1 MTIFAKVN
9 ISDRTMPKICVVIP
23 FYNEAVRFET
33 EAFHRFKTDV
43 AEISLCLVND
53 GSTDSTLELLHS
65 LAAKESHI
73 LVVDLPHNGGKA
85 EAVRQGMLKAYQWDD
100 FDYFAFLD
108 ADFSAPPE
116 SVLHL
121 FEQGKGASFTMGSRL
136 MILGAN
142 IMRNPFRHYT
152 GRIFATLASE
162 TLRLPIYDT
171 QCGAKMLSRDLIPI
185 AFADPFVS
193 TWLFDLEIIMRLI
206 KHFGWNQFKLFSKE
220 VPLKEWIEKGGS
232 KVKLTYMFRLPF
244 DLWKIKKKY
253 GRVS

>member
-1 MTIFAKVN
+1 MPIFAKVN
-9 ISDRTMPKICVVIP
+9 ISVRTMPKICVVIP

-33 EAFHRFKTDV
+33 EAFHRFKGDH
-43 AEISLCLVND
+43 AAIFLCLVND
-53 GSTDSTLELLHS
+53 GSSDSTIELLNT
-65 LAAKESHI
+65 LAEKEANI
-73 LVVDLPHNGGKA
+73 LVVDLPRNGGKA
-85 EAVRQGMLKAYQWDD
+85 EAVRQGMLRAMQWAD
-100 FDYFAFLD
+100 FDYFAYLD

-116 SVLHL
+116 TVLHL
-121 FEQGKGASFTMGSRL
+121 LNQGKGASFIMGSRL

-142 IMRNPFRHYT
+142 ILRNPFRHYT

-171 QCGAKMLSRDLIPI
+171 QCGAKMLSRDLIEV

-206 KHFGWNQFKLFSKE
+206 RHFGWNQFKSFSKE

-232 KVKLTYMFRLPF
+232 KVKLTYMFRLPL
-244 DLWKIKKKY
+244 DLWKIRKKY